1 MAFTAQ
7 DQKPDTMGYIQD
19 LYNQIKGVRGI
30 IGGILSNISSALS
43 FVPGGCLIFYNSSGG
58 QVMRIGYLSDGSV
71 GINLNGN
78 PILNASSVAA
88 SGQVSGGSLS
98 SGSTVFAP
106 SGVNYNLGNNV
117 RIQKTS
123 ATRLDFWT
131 S

>member
-19 LYNQIKGVRGI
+19 LFNQIKGLRGI
-30 IGGILSNISSALS
+30 VGGILQNISSILS
-43 FVPGGCLIFYNSSGG
+43 FVPNGAIVFYDSGG
-58 QVMRIGYLSDGSV
+58 NQVMRVGYLVDGSV
-71 GINLNGN
+71 GINMNGN
-78 PILNASSVAA
+78 KIIN
-88 SGQVSGGSLS
+88 GGDITSTGTVTGGALS
-98 SGSTVFAP
+98 SGSTVYAP

-123 ATRLDFWT
+123 ATRLDIWT